1 MSKFKEFCDKIA
13 LIKNELE
20 KESLRKANAK
30 SSLMGLAQG
39 LKRRAMSMASPGVIG
54 VHMPSGSPAH
64 PGASQ
69 AGADLV
75 TGMKSISSGGTDPLG
90 FKDSAKKKHKQ
101 TLIQLQAMPVADLP
115 KSEDM
120 EKASFNVRAQ
130 RKNVFGS
137 KSQPSAKSPMREKH
151 MEHIQEFAKKFLGL
165 GLNPSGGKIDER
177 TGQRR
182 SDSPDIG
189 VDKPDWRSGKL
200 ESQWNPE
207 AAVHELAHLMLL
219 PKGVGLEAGQKLMD
233 KQYGDVQKEHG
244 YMQQKR
250 SQGEVQP
257 MAAEQLIRRA
267 MGLPASQVSIP
278 VKQNAPPRVSL
289 EDPNKVI
296 GTRVQQGRDKQGS
309 NKYVDLIRQSSN
321 LHPEHRQRLQD
332 IFSKKIVF
340 HPEQGWIPN
349 KKSLDAAITNRKPGA
364 VLDRQQRNQSTPNK
378 LAASERNVDKRLA
391 SRKPQEPYM
400 KESKHLIMGKPTN
413 PKDPINDYE
422 KNGPKKP
429 LAKTDEKYINVG
441 QGWRDLARHKP
452 SGKMVNPITDS
463 GKSKPTHLNDLESLK
478 ATHGRNYIEKQSD
491 KPLKIHGTETYKV
504 HPSGELQFVGAHHD
518 SSDGLNA
525 KMNKVEQELKQA
537 KESKSIGAL
546 MKVLAKMEDL
556 QQAEDEK
563 LKKNKYIKSILA
575 DVKAT
580 NARKL
585 GERNIANDAIRAAKP
600 TTVEPKPKVD
610 TSRPTTLFHPDLSFN
625 RKPDTKIQ
633 KTFGLAVTS
642 GPDIVNR
649 GTIKTP
655 MQIDSPVIYNDEGKP
670 KMNDVKQFLKDYKN
684 LRGKK
689 K

>member
-39 LKRRAMSMASPGVIG
+39 LKRKAMSMASPGVIG

-115 KSEDM
+115 KSEI
-120 EKASFNVRAQ
+120 Q
-130 RKNVFGS
+130 KN
-137 KSQPSAKSPMREKH
+137 
-151 MEHIQEFAKKFLGL
+151 
-165 GLNPSGGKIDER
+165 N
-177 TGQRR
+177 
-182 SDSPDIG
+182 
-189 VDKPDWRSGKL
+189 
-200 ESQWNPE
+200 
-207 AAVHELAHLMLL
+207 
-219 PKGVGLEAGQKLMD
+219 
-233 KQYGDVQKEHG
+233 
-244 YMQQKR
+244 
-250 SQGEVQP
+250 
-257 MAAEQLIRRA
+257 
-267 MGLPASQVSIP
+267 
-278 VKQNAPPRVSL
+278 
-289 EDPNKVI
+289 
-296 GTRVQQGRDKQGS
+296 
-309 NKYVDLIRQSSN
+309 
-321 LHPEHRQRLQD
+321 
-332 IFSKKIVF
+332 
-340 HPEQGWIPN
+340 
-349 KKSLDAAITNRKPGA
+349 
-364 VLDRQQRNQSTPNK
+364 
-378 LAASERNVDKRLA
+378 RNVDKRLA